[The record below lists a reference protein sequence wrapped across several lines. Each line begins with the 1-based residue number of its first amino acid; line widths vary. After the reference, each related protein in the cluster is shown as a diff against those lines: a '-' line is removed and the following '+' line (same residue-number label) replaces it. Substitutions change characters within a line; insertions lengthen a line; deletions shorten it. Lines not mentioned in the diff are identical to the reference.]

1 MSRATKPRSRALK
14 LVSES
19 CECRWSRKVGV
30 SGGAKLRSSSSS
42 PLPRQVAALSN
53 DQSASGAAGASSVG
67 ALLLEVPPA
76 GAAASGSPSSA
87 SSRSSA
93 GFSIRM
99 RSISW
104 LSSTVESCS
113 SRIDCCNCGVS
124 VRCWDSRNCSEGFIE
139 FCSVPSLRLKLHA
152 EVLAQIDS
160 AHAVI
165 INNLLRLPGGEH
177 RALVDDVR
185 TVADA
190 ERLANVMIRYEHAD
204 GALLEEPDDALDV
217 EHRDRVDPRVLAQ
230 VRDVQVFQELA
241 ETRLDRLR
249 SKTLQLEDRLHVF
262 LHREAAEHRI
272 LLRQVR
278 DAEPRAAVDRQMREL
293 RLVEEDAARVH
304 RHEADD
310 HVEAGGL
317 AGAVRAEQPDH
328 FAAPHFERHIL
339 HHGARLVTLAQPLR
353 AQEAAIGGFHFA
365 GGLG

>member
-1 MSRATKPRSRALK
+1 MRRATKPRSRALK

-217 EHRDRVDPRVLAQ
+217 EHRDRVDPREGLVQQDERRSGCQGTRDLETPALAARERDRRVLAQ

-293 RLVEEDAARVH
+293 RLVEEDAGRVH
-304 RHEADD
+304 RHEADAS
-310 HVEAGGL
+310 VEAG
-317 AGAVRAEQPDH
+317 
-328 FAAPHFERHIL
+328 
-339 HHGARLVTLAQPLR
+339 
-353 AQEAAIGGFHFA
+353 
-365 GGLG
+365 